1 MAALHACTD
10 MCQHVLATTEGHVRL
25 ARMRKDI
32 HVSRQG
38 ISPLASCC
46 FMADLWQSLHA
57 PVAIARCGL
66 STGPSLTGE
75 SLLSDTDSAMAT
87 AHLHKHACYLSRIV
101 PFSRYLGTTNDARQS
116 CPLLPGCT
124 FLPQ

>member
-1 MAALHACTD
+1 MCHQQMAALHACTD

-75 SLLSDTDSAMAT
+75 SLLSDTDSAM
-87 AHLHKHACYLSRIV
+87 
-101 PFSRYLGTTNDARQS
+101 G
-116 CPLLPGCT
+116 LPVAWVHCDT
-124 FLPQ
+124 SYSPSA